1 MGYIRGARIGVAPEK
16 PVPPGLPRAHMAG
29 RRRKAHMIKRPNW
42 HQHDWQPPQG
52 RRKPTRPATLM
63 ELQLELLTMFTR
75 IQHQVGLEKAR
86 RMFGDFAKEPTKTQ
100 RDYLEKCQWLE
111 RLDAMPWPNKAQLM
125 KGEAA
130 RHERHPV
137 NVAPD
142 ATPGVIPPNL
152 SAPQSTSCSTTLR
165 CRSML
170 PICSTLVF
178 SSACTDMPMRANIPP
193 CSRCN
198 SSFVPLEGT
207 QSRTRTPPRMVQ
219 ACKKTGQALSKQ

>member
-142 ATPGVIPPNL
+142 RHA
-152 SAPQSTSCSTTLR
+152 R
-165 CRSML
+165 CH
-170 PICSTLVF
+170 PAKFV
-178 SSACTDMPMRANIPP
+178 SSAEHFMQHHFAL
-193 CSRCN
+193 
-198 SSFVPLEGT
+198 PLHAPDLQHLGI
-207 QSRTRTPPRMVQ
+207 
-219 ACKKTGQALSKQ
+219 